1 MFYPSLGQ
9 LFLDQLDNTTFVQI
23 AKQNYSDAYHEVHEG
38 KAWAVIHMRQNFS
51 VDTVQRYLSP
61 ENITNATIHGAYI
74 NVGLDMSN
82 FQIAATIQASL
93 LQTYQLFLEKMV
105 NMSDRN
111 PMIVESPIN
120 FTEPVYG
127 DKSPTFTEFV
137 APGMLITISF
147 GISVGLTAISLI
159 VERKEG
165 LLDRGWVVGVGVVEM
180 VTAQL
185 LLNSVVLLVQIT
197 MMISFALF
205 VFQIPYHGSL
215 YLIWLLIFL
224 EGFSGMSF
232 GLLISS
238 LVSEEISGLQI
249 ATGILYPIIL
259 LSGII
264 WPLEAVPFWLRSIS
278 YSFPTTLTANAL
290 RSIITRGWGLE
301 HQQVWQGFA
310 VILGWITF
318 FIFFAM
324 IGLKFMK

>member
-1 MFYPSLGQ
+1 MSLSES
-9 LFLDQLDNTTFVQI
+9 FIEQLDNETFIQI
-23 AKQNYSDAYHEVHEG
+23 HRANFSEAYHDVELG
-38 KAWAVIHMRQNFS
+38 KTWAVLHMGRNFTL
-51 VDTVQRYLSP
+51 DTIARYTDP
-61 ENITNATIHGAYI
+61 QNITNATIHGAYI

-82 FQIAATIQASL
+82 FQIAATVQAGVMV
-93 LQTYQLFLEKMV
+93 TYQHFLESMV
-105 NMSDRN
+105 EKFGEN
-111 PMIVESPIN
+111 PLIVESPIN
-120 FTEPVYG
+120 FTDPVYG
-127 DKSPTFTEFV
+127 DRNPTFTEFV

-185 LLNSVVLLVQIT
+185 LLNSVVLLIQIT
-197 MMISFALF
+197 LMISFALF

-215 YLIWLLIFL
+215 VLIWVLVFL

-232 GLLISS
+232 GLLISA
-238 LVSEEISGLQI
+238 LVSEEVAGLQI

-264 WPLEAVPFWLRSIS
+264 WPLEAVPVWLRSIS

-290 RSIITRGWGLE
+290 RSIITRGWGLD
-301 HQQVWQGFA
+301 HQQVWEGFA
-310 VILGWITF
+310 IIFGWIAF
-318 FIFFAM
+318 FIISAM
-324 IGLKFMK
+324 ICLKLRK

>member
-1 MFYPSLGQ
+1 MGRNFTI
-9 LFLDQLDNTTFVQI
+9 DTI
-23 AKQNYSDAYHEVHEG
+23 ARYTDPQNIS
-38 KAWAVIHMRQNFS
+38 
-51 VDTVQRYLSP
+51 
-61 ENITNATIHGAYI
+61 NATIQGAYI

-82 FQIAATIQASL
+82 FQIAATVQAGVMVA
-93 LQTYQLFLEKMV
+93 YQHFLESMIEKFGE
-105 NMSDRN
+105 D
-111 PMIVESPIN
+111 PLIVESPIN
-120 FTEPVYG
+120 FTDPVYG
-127 DKSPTFTEFV
+127 ERNPTFTEFV

-185 LLNSVVLLVQIT
+185 LLNSVVLLIQIT
-197 MMISFALF
+197 LMISFALF
-205 VFQIPYHGSL
+205 VFQIPYKGSL
-215 YLIWLLIFL
+215 ILIWLLVFL

-232 GLLISS
+232 GLLISA
-238 LVSEEISGLQI
+238 LVSEEVAGLQI

-264 WPLEAVPFWLRSIS
+264 WPLEAVPVWLRSIS

-290 RSIITRGWGLE
+290 RSIVTRGWGLE
-301 HQQVWQGFA
+301 HQQVWEGF
-310 VILGWITF
+310 VIILGWIIS

-324 IGLKFMK
+324 ICMKLRK

>member
-1 MFYPSLGQ
+1 MGENFTR
-9 LFLDQLDNTTFVQI
+9 DTI
-23 AKQNYSDAYHEVHEG
+23 ERYSH
-38 KAWAVIHMRQNFS
+38 
-51 VDTVQRYLSP
+51 L
-61 ENITNATIHGAYI
+61 ENVTNATLHGAYI

-82 FQIAATIQASL
+82 FQIAVTIQTSI

-105 NMSDRN
+105 EISGKN
-111 PMIVESPIN
+111 PLIVESPIN
-120 FTEPVYG
+120 FTQPVYG
-127 DKSPTFTEFV
+127 DRSPTFTEFV

-147 GISVGLTAISLI
+147 GISVALTAISLI

-215 YLIWLLIFL
+215 FLIWLLIFL
-224 EGFSGMSF
+224 EGFSGIAF

-238 LVSEEISGLQI
+238 IVSEEVSGLQI
-249 ATGILYPIIL
+249 STGILYPIIL

-278 YSFPTTLTANAL
+278 YSFPTTLSANAL

-301 HQQVWQGFA
+301 HQQVWEGFA
-310 VILGWITF
+310 VVLGWIAF
-318 FIFFAM
+318 FIICAM
-324 IGLKFMK
+324 IGLKFRK

>member
-1 MFYPSLGQ
+1 MGRNFTI
-9 LFLDQLDNTTFVQI
+9 DTI
-23 AKQNYSDAYHEVHEG
+23 A
-38 KAWAVIHMRQNFS
+38 
-51 VDTVQRYLSP
+51 RYTDPQS
-61 ENITNATIHGAYI
+61 ITNATIQGAYI

-82 FQIAATIQASL
+82 FQIAATVQADIML
-93 LQTYQLFLEKMV
+93 TYQHFLESMV
-105 NMSDRN
+105 EKFGEN
-111 PMIVESPIN
+111 PLIVESPIN
-120 FTEPVYG
+120 FTDPVYG
-127 DKSPTFTEFV
+127 ERNPTFTEFV

-185 LLNSVVLLVQIT
+185 LLNSVVLLIQIT
-197 MMISFALF
+197 LMISFALF

-215 YLIWLLIFL
+215 FLIWLLVFL

-238 LVSEEISGLQI
+238 LVSEEVAGLQI

-264 WPLEAVPFWLRSIS
+264 WPLEAVPVWLRSIS

-301 HQQVWQGFA
+301 HQQVWDGFA
-310 VILGWITF
+310 IILGWIAF
-318 FIFFAM
+318 FIICAM
-324 IGLKFMK
+324 IGLKLRK